1 MVVFPAELKNFVD
14 ADGRLRQW
22 PSKQRLQLVAIPALA
37 EGIPFGQRFTER
49 EINDLLSRY
58 HTFGDSTLLRRL
70 LCDMGYLARER
81 DGSAYWR
88 VEQPTAPEG

>member
-49 EINDLLSRY
+49 EINDLL
-58 HTFGDSTLLRRL
+58 RL
-70 LCDMGYLARER
+70 DAAAPPAVRHGLSGARAGRLGLLARR
-81 DGSAYWR
+81 AADSSGRLTWPGR
-88 VEQPTAPEG
+88 C